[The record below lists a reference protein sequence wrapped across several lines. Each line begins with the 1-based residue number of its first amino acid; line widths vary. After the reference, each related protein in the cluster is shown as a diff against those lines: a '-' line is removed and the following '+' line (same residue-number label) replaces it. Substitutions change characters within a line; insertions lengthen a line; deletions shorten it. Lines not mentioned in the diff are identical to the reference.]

1 MTGKVT
7 VTSSDPAKTD
17 MTLNTP
23 GHDNKYGKVLVENK
37 CFHQGE
43 PVFVLRA
50 QDPLAAAAVRV
61 YAELCEAAGCDDA
74 HTTTSLDAAARIDD
88 WQRANPTLVKGRPG

>member
-23 GHDNKYGKVLVENK
+23 GHDNKYGKVLLENK
-37 CFHQGE
+37 CLHQGE

-50 QDPLAAAAVRV
+50 QDSLAPAAIRI
-61 YAELCEAAGCDDA
+61 YAELCEAVGCTDA
-74 HTTTSLDAAARIDD
+74 HTATSLDAAARLDD
-88 WQRANPTLVKGRPG
+88 WQRANPSLVRVPG